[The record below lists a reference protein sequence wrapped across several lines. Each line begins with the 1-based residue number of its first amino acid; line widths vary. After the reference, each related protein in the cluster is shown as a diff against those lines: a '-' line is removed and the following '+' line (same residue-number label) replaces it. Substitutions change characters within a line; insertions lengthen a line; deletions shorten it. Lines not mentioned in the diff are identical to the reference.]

1 MAGLSAR
8 DIGLSVLVALIWG
21 MGFVVAKGG
30 MAHFPPI
37 LLMAL
42 RFSITALALVWFL
55 GPVGRNMGRLVL
67 ISVVG
72 ASVQYALTFTGVK
85 GLGAGLSALVV
96 QLEVPFLVLLGALL
110 LCERP
115 TADKWLG
122 IAIAFAGVGLIAAQ
136 ERFTGSLLPVALV
149 MGGAFLWAFGQ
160 VLVRGLKDMTGLS
173 VTAWTAV
180 LATPQLF
187 LLSALFETGQV
198 EAIRTA
204 GTAAWG
210 AALYLGLIMTT
221 LGYFLWNSL
230 ILSNEVGLVAPFLL
244 LLPVFS
250 VIGGVLFLGE
260 TLTLSRLAG
269 GTVVL
274 TGVALI
280 TLSRPQAVRLR
291 AGGTLRPGV
300 TMNRNPDDTN
310 R

>member
-1 MAGLSAR
+1 MTGLSAR
-8 DIGLSVLVALIWG
+8 DMGLAVLVALIWG

-42 RFSITALALVWFL
+42 RFAVTALALAWFL
-55 GPVGRNMGRLVL
+55 GPVGGNLPRLVL

-72 ASVQYALTFTGVK
+72 AAIQYALTFTGVK

-110 LCERP
+110 LGERP
-115 TADKWLG
+115 GAVKWIG
-122 IAIAFAGVGLIAAQ
+122 IMIAFVGVALIAAREQ
-136 ERFTGSLLPVALV
+136 FTGSLLPVVLV
-149 MGGAFLWAFGQ
+149 MGGAFFWALGQ
-160 VLVRGLKDMTGLS
+160 VLVRGLKGMTGLS

-187 LLSALFETGQV
+187 LLSALFETGQIEV
-198 EAIRTA
+198 IKTA
-204 GTAAWG
+204 DLAAWS
-210 AALYLGLIMTT
+210 AALYLGLVMTT

-230 ILSNEVGLVAPFLL
+230 ILRNEVGKVAPFLL

-250 VIGGVLFLGE
+250 VIGGIVFLGE
-260 TLTLSRLAG
+260 ALTLSRLAG
-269 GTVVL
+269 GAVVL

-280 TLSRPQAVRLR
+280 TQPRPHATRWRQSGISGKSAKD
-291 AGGTLRPGV
+291 
-300 TMNRNPDDTN
+300 NRECEG
-310 R
+310 

>member
-1 MAGLSAR
+1 MSGLSAR
-8 DIGLSVLVALIWG
+8 DMGLAVLVALIWG

-42 RFSITALALVWFL
+42 RFAVTALVLAWFL
-55 GPVGRNMGRLVL
+55 GPVASNLPRLVL

-72 ASVQYALTFTGVK
+72 ASIQYALTFTGVK

-110 LCERP
+110 LGERP
-115 TADKWLG
+115 GAIKWIG
-122 IAIAFAGVGLIAAQ
+122 ILIAFAGVGLIAAREQ
-136 ERFTGSLLPVALV
+136 FTGSLLPVVLV
-149 MGGAFLWAFGQ
+149 MGGAFFWALGQ
-160 VLVRGLKDMTGLS
+160 VLVRGLKGMTGLS

-187 LLSALFETGQV
+187 LLSALFETGQI

-204 GTAAWG
+204 SPTAWG
-210 AALYLGLIMTT
+210 AALYLGLVMTT

-230 ILSNEVGLVAPFLL
+230 ILRKEVGQVAPFLL

-250 VIGGVLFLGE
+250 VVGGVVFLGE
-260 TLTLSRLAG
+260 ALSVSRLAG
-269 GTVVL
+269 GAVVL
-274 TGVALI
+274 SGVALI
-280 TLSRPQAVRLR
+280 TLPWPQTTRWRPWGI
-291 AGGTLRPGV
+291 AGKSAKD
-300 TMNRNPDDTN
+300 NRECEG
-310 R
+310 

>member
-8 DIGLSVLVALIWG
+8 DMGLSLLVALIWG

-42 RFSITALALVWFL
+42 RFAITALALIWFI
-55 GPVGRNMGRLVL
+55 GPVGRNLGRLVL

-72 ASVQYALTFTGVK
+72 ASIQYALTFTGVK

-110 LCERP
+110 LGERP
-115 TADKWLG
+115 AASKWLG
-122 IAIAFAGVGLIAAQ
+122 IVIAIAGVGLIATQ
-136 ERFTGSLLPVALV
+136 QRFTGSLGPVVLV
-149 MGGAFLWAFGQ
+149 LGGAFFWALGQ
-160 VLVRGLKDMTGLS
+160 VLVRGLKGMTGLS

-204 GTAAWG
+204 GIGAWG
-210 AALYLGLIMTT
+210 AALYLGLVMTT

-230 ILSNEVGLVAPFLL
+230 ILRNPVGHVAPFLL

-250 VIGGVLFLGE
+250 VIGGVLFLDE
-260 TLTLSRLAG
+260 TLTFMRLAG
-269 GTVVL
+269 GAVVL
-274 TGVALI
+274 SGVALI
-280 TLSRPQAVRLR
+280 TLSPPLPMRRRRTEREGVEDIGRP
-291 AGGTLRPGV
+291 
-300 TMNRNPDDTN
+300 
-310 R
+310 